1 MIIIIIIIMSNINI
15 DANIDIN
22 IIIYIQMISML
33 TMGVMNITTTIVLI
47 IRASKSAR
55 GENFIPSTV
64 STEAADCLLTAYLVW

>member
-1 MIIIIIIIMSNINI
+1 MIIVVVIIIMNIIMSNINI

-47 IRASKSAR
+47 I
-55 GENFIPSTV
+55 
-64 STEAADCLLTAYLVW
+64 